1 MHTEEVTVRLALLQL
16 LDEGDRHGY
25 QLKVDFE
32 SRTGGI
38 WPLNVGQVYTTL
50 ERLVRDGNVVESGVG
65 DAGQRTF
72 GITEDG
78 RREVKVWLASSPVD
92 SGPPRDELMMKV
104 LLAVGRG
111 GRDAL
116 AVLDDQRVAL
126 LAALQNGRRSQRI
139 RVGEDDR
146 LARLAHDALLTRIEA
161 DLQWLDRC
169 EQLVRDSGSGSDST
183 RRTR

>member
-1 MHTEEVTVRLALLQL
+1 MHTGEVTVRSALLQL

-50 ERLVRDGNVVESGVG
+50 ERLVRDGSVVESGIG
-65 DAGQRTF
+65 DAGQRTY

-78 RREVKVWLASSPVD
+78 RREVKAWLASSPVD
-92 SGPPRDELMMKV
+92 SGPPRDELIMKV
-104 LLAVGRG
+104 LLAIGRG
-111 GRDAL
+111 GTGTL

-126 LAALQNGRRSQRI
+126 LAALQNGRRSQRT
-139 RVGEDDR
+139 RTGADDGP
-146 LARLAHDALLTRIEA
+146 ARLAHDALLSRLEA
-161 DLQWLDRC
+161 DLHWLDRC
-169 EQLVRDSGSGSDST
+169 EQLVRDSIPT
-183 RRTR
+183 RRTK